1 MFREM
6 KVNVFK
12 RKVTEGRR
20 VHAQIN
26 LGRAKLNESA
36 GLIRDFNVEL
46 YTLCVWGRYIVII
59 T

>member
-1 MFREM
+1 MI
-6 KVNVFK
+6 K

-26 LGRAKLNESA
+26 LGRARLNEST
-36 GLIRDFNVEL
+36 GLIRDFNVEQ
-46 YTLCVWGRYIVII
+46 YTLCVWGRYVVII